1 MERPFT
7 QDVVF
12 AVFGQYN
19 SVIWPLILLFYV
31 LGTACVVLLFRPS
44 RFATLVIPLTLVA
57 MWLVNGIG
65 YQRLR

>member
-44 RFATLVIPLTLVA
+44 RFVA
-57 MWLVNGIG
+57 SSKRRAIC
-65 YQRLR
+65 QA